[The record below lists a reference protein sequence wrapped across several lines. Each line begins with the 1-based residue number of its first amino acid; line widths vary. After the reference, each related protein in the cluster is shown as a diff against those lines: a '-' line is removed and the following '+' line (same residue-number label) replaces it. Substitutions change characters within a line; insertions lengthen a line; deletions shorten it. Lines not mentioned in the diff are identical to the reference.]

1 MINLHNNKITTNKR
15 KLYFL
20 LTIPFLT
27 LTNIPNIIFS
37 YDNDVWATRRK
48 QSFNRQSEELWKA
61 RELTSDLFNA
71 IKNSNSDSNEI
82 KQIFIELL
90 HQLSI
95 LDENNFNNYSN
106 PMTIA
111 NLFNNLSKK
120 MKKNE
125 IEGILEGQSINW
137 FENTNNFLSVFVEQI
152 KSKIGFFKPVELAN
166 TFNGFGQIGFVR
178 NDFFNVLGNEDNMIN
193 FLGLVLARTQSE
205 IESFKPVELANT
217 FNGFGQIG
225 FDRNDFVNALESE
238 NNMINFLGS
247 VLARTR
253 NTIGFF
259 KPVELSNT
267 FNGFVTIFLYDNE
280 ESNYYSKYFEDIIT
294 NIISNIKVKKD
305 DFKDLGE
312 FTINNNIFFLKNV
325 LGIDLDTNGISFLSE
340 DLSHLDN
347 NVKTKQMSNLEQTAL
362 EQIRKSGIVKTN
374 TKIEIEKIISY
385 EENGIRIHHPFD
397 FYFKTEDNKDV
408 YLEVDG
414 PHHFIDS
421 KQRIKTP
428 STIIRDKI
436 NKKML
441 LEKEDTYYLTIPER
455 IINEGGVI
463 NYIKDELKGKLNIKE
478 NSEEEEQ
485 VGTTTEE

>member
-152 KSKIGFFKPVELAN
+152 KSKIGFFKPV
-166 TFNGFGQIGFVR
+166 
-178 NDFFNVLGNEDNMIN
+178 
-193 FLGLVLARTQSE
+193 
-205 IESFKPVELANT
+205 
-217 FNGFGQIG
+217 
-225 FDRNDFVNALESE
+225 DR
-238 NNMINFLGS
+238 
-247 VLARTR
+247 
-253 NTIGFF
+253 
-259 KPVELSNT
+259 
-267 FNGFVTIFLYDNE
+267 
-280 ESNYYSKYFEDIIT
+280 
-294 NIISNIKVKKD
+294 
-305 DFKDLGE
+305 
-312 FTINNNIFFLKNV
+312 
-325 LGIDLDTNGISFLSE
+325 
-340 DLSHLDN
+340 
-347 NVKTKQMSNLEQTAL
+347 
-362 EQIRKSGIVKTN
+362 
-374 TKIEIEKIISY
+374 
-385 EENGIRIHHPFD
+385 
-397 FYFKTEDNKDV
+397 
-408 YLEVDG
+408 
-414 PHHFIDS
+414 
-421 KQRIKTP
+421 
-428 STIIRDKI
+428 
-436 NKKML
+436 
-441 LEKEDTYYLTIPER
+441 
-455 IINEGGVI
+455 
-463 NYIKDELKGKLNIKE
+463 
-478 NSEEEEQ
+478 
-485 VGTTTEE
+485 

>member
-37 YDNDVWATRRK
+37 YDNDVLATRRK

-166 TFNGFGQIGFVR
+166 TFNGFGQIGF
-178 NDFFNVLGNEDNMIN
+178 
-193 FLGLVLARTQSE
+193 
-205 IESFKPVELANT
+205 
-217 FNGFGQIG
+217 
-225 FDRNDFVNALESE
+225 DRNDFVNALEKKNIAME
-238 NNMINFLGS
+238 HFLGS

-253 NTIGFF
+253 NTIGSFEPIDLANTFNGFTQIGFDRNDFNRALGNEEDLHIFLVDVLRQTQSEIKSF
-259 KPVELSNT
+259 KPVELANI

-280 ESNYYSKYFEDIIT
+280 DSNYYSKYFKGIIP
-294 NIISNIKVKKD
+294 NIIDNIKVKKN
-305 DFKDLGE
+305 DFNVLSK
-312 FTINNNIFFLKNV
+312 FTINKNIFFLRNV
-325 LGIDLDTNGISFLSE
+325 LGIDLDTSEISFLSE
-340 DLSHLDN
+340 DLSYLDN
-347 NVKTKQMSNLEQTAL
+347 NVKTKQMSNLEEKAL
-362 EQIRKSGIVKTN
+362 EQIRKSGIVKTS

-385 EENGIRIHHPFD
+385 EENGITIHHSFD
-397 FYFKTEDNKDV
+397 FYFETEDDKDV

-414 PHHFIDS
+414 QHHFIDS
-421 KQRIKTP
+421 EQTIETP
-428 STIIRDKI
+428 YTIIRDRI
-436 NKKML
+436 NKRILSKNI
-441 LEKEDTYYLTIPER
+441 DTYYLTIPEK
-455 IINEGGVI
+455 IINRGGLI
-463 NYIKDELKGKLNIKE
+463 SYIKGKLNIKE

>member
-1 MINLHNNKITTNKR
+1 
-15 KLYFL
+15 
-20 LTIPFLT
+20 
-27 LTNIPNIIFS
+27 
-37 YDNDVWATRRK
+37 
-48 QSFNRQSEELWKA
+48 
-61 RELTSDLFNA
+61 
-71 IKNSNSDSNEI
+71 
-82 KQIFIELL
+82 
-90 HQLSI
+90 
-95 LDENNFNNYSN
+95 
-106 PMTIA
+106 MTIA

-178 NDFFNVLGNEDNMIN
+178 NDFFNALEKEGITIEA
-193 FLGLVLARTQSE
+193 FLGPVLKQTQSRIKYFE
-205 IESFKPVELANT
+205 PRHLA
-217 FNGFGQIG
+217 
-225 FDRNDFVNALESE
+225 
-238 NNMINFLGS
+238 
-247 VLARTR
+247 
-253 NTIGFF
+253 
-259 KPVELSNT
+259 NT

-280 ESNYYSKYFEDIIT
+280 ESNYYSKYFEDIISS
-294 NIISNIKVKKD
+294 IISNIKEKENSFD
-305 DFKDLGE
+305 DLGKYN
-312 FTINNNIFFLKNV
+312 INNNIFFLKNV

-362 EQIRKSGIVKTN
+362 EQIEKSRIVKTN
-374 TKIEIEKIISY
+374 TKVKTEEKIFY

-421 KQRIKTP
+421 KQTIKTP

-436 NKKML
+436 NKIILSNKFN
-441 LEKEDTYYLTIPER
+441 TYYLTIPER
-455 IINEGGVI
+455 IINEGGLI
-463 NYIKDELKGKLNIKE
+463 SYIKDKLKGKLNIKE
-478 NSEEEEQ
+478 NDEEEQ
-485 VGTTTEE
+485 LETTIMKQIKI

>member
-48 QSFNRQSEELWKA
+48 QSFNRQNQKLNSNRQNLNQNPLDISRK
-61 RELTSDLFNA
+61 LTSNLFNA
-71 IKNSNSDSNEI
+71 IKNSNSDSNKI
-82 KQIFIELL
+82 KQTFIKLL
-90 HQLSI
+90 YQLSI
-95 LDENNFNNYSN
+95 LDENDFNNYSD

-166 TFNGFGQIGFVR
+166 TFNGFGQIGFDR
-178 NDFFNVLGNEDNMIN
+178 NDFFNALKSKDNMIN

-205 IESFKPVELANT
+205 IESFEPRHLA
-217 FNGFGQIG
+217 
-225 FDRNDFVNALESE
+225 
-238 NNMINFLGS
+238 
-247 VLARTR
+247 
-253 NTIGFF
+253 
-259 KPVELSNT
+259 NT

-280 ESNYYSKYFEDIIT
+280 DSNYYSKYFKDIIP
-294 NIISNIKVKKD
+294 NIIDNIKVKKD

-312 FTINNNIFFLKNV
+312 FTINKNIFFLRNV
-325 LGIDLDTNGISFLSE
+325 LGIDLDTSGISFLSE
-340 DLSHLDN
+340 DLSCLYN
-347 NVKTKQMSNLEQTAL
+347 STNTTQMSNLEQTAL
-362 EQIRKSGIVKTN
+362 EKIKITGIVKTN

-385 EENGIRIHHPFD
+385 EENGITIHHSFD
-397 FYFKTEDNKDV
+397 FYFKTEDDKDV

-414 PHHFIDS
+414 QHHFIDS
-421 KQRIKTP
+421 EQTIETP
-428 STIIRDKI
+428 YTIIRDRI
-436 NKKML
+436 NKRILSKNI
-441 LEKEDTYYLTIPER
+441 DTYYLTIPEK
-455 IINEGGVI
+455 IINRGGLI
-463 NYIKDELKGKLNIKE
+463 SYIKGKLNIKE